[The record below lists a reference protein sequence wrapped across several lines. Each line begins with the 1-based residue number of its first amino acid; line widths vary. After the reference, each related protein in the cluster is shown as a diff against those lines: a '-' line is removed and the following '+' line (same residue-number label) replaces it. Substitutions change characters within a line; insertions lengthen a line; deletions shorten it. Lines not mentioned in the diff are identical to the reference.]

1 MIDLEDEYVV
11 HVDYE
16 EDRLVKKVFEDND
29 L

>member
-1 MIDLEDEYVV
+1 MIDLENDYVV

-16 EDRLVKKVFEDND
+16 EDRLVKKVVDDND

>member
-1 MIDLEDEYVV
+1 MIDLEDDYVV

-16 EDRLVKKVFEDND
+16 EDCLVKKVFEDKD

>member
-1 MIDLEDEYVV
+1 MIDLEDDYVV

>member
-1 MIDLEDEYVV
+1 MIDLEDDAIV

-16 EDRLVKKVFEDND
+16 EHRLVKKVFEDTD